1 MDFVN
6 SHLEKMKLCADLEKK
21 LAKSV
26 QLVRVSFFRSD
37 FLQNPYL
44 LSGRRVKEN
53 WAIFQI
59 FVCFSDYLNFRR
71 MYEIEYNIYLG
82 TFEKCL
88 YFFQNVEQVLL
99 KTPQL
104 VQIARGLNIMHSWIN
119 HVSFHSLLRVKL
131 ITLALTTTVILLDIS
146 HGAQL
151 VLTKTICT
159 IKEGLKLMELQR
171 NSGESVMTL
180 TNALFHQ
187 SVSYL

>member
-1 MDFVN
+1 LN
-6 SHLEKMKLCADLEKK
+6 SADLEKK

-59 FVCFSDYLNFRR
+59 FVCFSDYLNFRG

-82 TFEKCL
+82 TFKKCL

-104 VQIARGLNIMHSWIN
+104 VQIARGLNILHSWIN